1 MKTGLTT
8 HKRPASLGLVPRFA
22 RIGAPHRRN
31 QWPTSS
37 EYANVY
43 LQTGLF
49 LRIREKG
56 GVFRLVMVD
65 KDSKTK
71 MVWPINESYDSL
83 ANALSGANDLL
94 VKLGCFTDLDK

>member
-1 MKTGLTT
+1 MKD
-8 HKRPASLGLVPRFA
+8 HVYAIKRRKPRTL
-22 RIGAPHRRN
+22 
-31 QWPTSS
+31 Q
-37 EYANVY
+37 ANVY

-65 KDSKTK
+65 KDSKTR